1 MNPPRHR
8 LPLLSG
14 GVLLLLAAALAGCAA
29 RDHGQQLTRETERTR
44 DNERRVCLMQPP
56 AQIEACLRRVEED
69 YVARQGMRQV
79 EKRDDESG
87 QKPVEEVV
95 PAR

>member
-1 MNPPRHR
+1 MNSPRHR
-8 LPLLSG
+8 LPLLPG

-29 RDHGQQLTRETERTR
+29 WDNGQQLTRETERTR

-79 EKRDDESG
+79 EKPDRESG
-87 QKPVEEVV
+87 EEPVEEVV